1 MPARNNVRYK
11 AHKDSGEIELAIV
24 GPSGME
30 LATSGRIPLE
40 EAEKFVRELAE
51 AIITVAAT
59 RRKAPPKIIL
69 PQPVN

>member
-1 MPARNNVRYK
+1 MTQRNNVRYK
-11 AHKDSGEIELAIV
+11 AHKDTGEIELAIV

-51 AIITVAAT
+51 AIITVAST
-59 RRKAPPKIIL
+59 RRSGKPKLIL
-69 PQPVN
+69 PQRAN